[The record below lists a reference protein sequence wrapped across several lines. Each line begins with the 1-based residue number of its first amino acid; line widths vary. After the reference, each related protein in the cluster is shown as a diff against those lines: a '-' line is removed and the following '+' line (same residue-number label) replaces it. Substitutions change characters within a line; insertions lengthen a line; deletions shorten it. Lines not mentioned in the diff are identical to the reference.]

1 MIRASAISYAIV
13 FALFIGLLASSVFF
27 IFSTQKRI
35 EISHTGQEHLLLD
48 SRQAIQLGLQKVKA
62 NDSLL
67 FVHISGDTSL
77 IHKSLWGSYLLITS
91 KTFKN
96 QRSVTRS
103 ALIGSEFE
111 ASIPS
116 LVIRNGSDGL
126 KIGGETFIEG
136 DVYVPGKRV
145 DRSYIGGKNYTNP
158 KLVFGKVEDIK
169 DLHLNLSKSF
179 ENISTLH
186 FTGGMYSR
194 PFEAKD
200 TTVSFLEKG
209 IYYQSLEAIQI
220 TQKLRGKIIVQSFD
234 SLVVYPQAQLKNV
247 ILIAPKIY
255 IKQGFTGSLQA
266 YASERI
272 LLEDSVTLSYP
283 STLIMNEQNA
293 SSTYEPHSVYL
304 GHNTSVL
311 GGILMTSQQYDFR
324 KQPKL
329 TIQKHGVVAGIV
341 FNCGIT
347 EVYGAIIG
355 SLNTS
360 ETLTLAGGG
369 SYTNHLLDAIIS
381 TKRLPEDFI
390 CPAWLELSDHSQKKI
405 ISCELES

>member
-13 FALFIGLLASSVFF
+13 FALFIGLLASSIFF

-35 EISHTGQEHLLLD
+35 EISHTGREHLLLD
-48 SRQAIQLGLQKVKA
+48 SRQAIQLGLQKVKV
-62 NDSLL
+62 NDSLQ
-67 FVHISGDTSL
+67 FVHLSGDTSL

-96 QRSVTRS
+96 QRSVARS

-136 DVYVPGKRV
+136 DVYVPNKRV

-158 KLVFGKVEDIK
+158 ELVFGKVEDIK

-179 ENISTLH
+179 ENISTIH
-186 FTGGMYSR
+186 FTGGMYSK

-220 TQKLRGKIIVQSFD
+220 TQKLRGKIIIQSFD

-311 GGILMTSQQYDFR
+311 GGILMTSQKYDFR

-347 EVYGAIIG
+347 EIYGAIIG
-355 SLNTS
+355 SLNTA

-369 SYTNHLLDAIIS
+369 SYTNHLLDAVIS
-381 TKRLPEDFI
+381 TKRLPKDFI
-390 CPAWLELSDHSQKKI
+390 CPAWLELSDHSRKKI

>member
-35 EISHTGQEHLLLD
+35 EISHTGREHLLLD
-48 SRQAIQLGLQKVKA
+48 SRQAIQLGLQKVKV
-62 NDSLL
+62 NDSLQ
-67 FVHISGDTSL
+67 FVHLSGDTSL

-96 QRSVTRS
+96 QRSVARS

-136 DVYVPGKRV
+136 DVYVPNKRV
-145 DRSYIGGKNYTNP
+145 DRSYIGGKNYTNSE
-158 KLVFGKVEDIK
+158 LVFGKVEDIK

-179 ENISTLH
+179 ENVSTVH
-186 FTGGMYSR
+186 FTGDMYSK
-194 PFEAKD
+194 PFESKD

-220 TQKLRGKIIVQSFD
+220 TQRLRGKIIIQSFD
-234 SLVVYPQAQLKNV
+234 SLVVYPQAELKNV

-255 IKQGFTGSLQA
+255 IKQGFVGSLQA

-293 SSTYEPHSVYL
+293 SSTYEPHSIYL

-347 EVYGAIIG
+347 EIYGAIIG
-355 SLNTS
+355 SLNTA

-381 TKRLPEDFI
+381 TKRLPQDFI
-390 CPAWLELSDHSQKKI
+390 CPAWLELSDHSRKKI